1 MRMRWAA
8 AVPRLAAAGPG
19 AVAENARKST
29 AERANDRR
37 LAKLAAVRE
46 QVENG
51 TLVIR
56 QMTPAERERY
66 PPRLK
71 PTRKRVG

>member
-1 MRMRWAA
+1 M
-8 AVPRLAAAGPG
+8 
-19 AVAENARKST
+19 AEKVRKST
-29 AERANDRR
+29 AEVANDRR
-37 LAKLAAVRE
+37 LSKLAAVRD

-66 PPRLK
+66 PARLK
-71 PTRKRVG
+71 PTRKRIG

>member
-1 MRMRWAA
+1 M
-8 AVPRLAAAGPG
+8 
-19 AVAENARKST
+19 AEKARKST
-29 AERANDRR
+29 AEIASDRR

-46 QVENG
+46 QVEKG

-56 QMTPAERERY
+56 PMTPAERERY

-71 PTRKRVG
+71 AARKRSG

>member
-1 MRMRWAA
+1 M
-8 AVPRLAAAGPG
+8 
-19 AVAENARKST
+19 AENVRKST
-29 AERANDRR
+29 AEVANDRR
-37 LAKLAAVRE
+37 LSKLAAVRE

-66 PPRLK
+66 PPRPK
-71 PTRKRVG
+71 PARKRIG

>member
-1 MRMRWAA
+1 M
-8 AVPRLAAAGPG
+8 
-19 AVAENARKST
+19 AENARKST
-29 AERANDRR
+29 AEVANDRR
-37 LAKLAAVRE
+37 ELKLAAVRE

-56 QMTPAERERY
+56 QMTPAERKRY

-71 PTRKRVG
+71 PTRKRIG